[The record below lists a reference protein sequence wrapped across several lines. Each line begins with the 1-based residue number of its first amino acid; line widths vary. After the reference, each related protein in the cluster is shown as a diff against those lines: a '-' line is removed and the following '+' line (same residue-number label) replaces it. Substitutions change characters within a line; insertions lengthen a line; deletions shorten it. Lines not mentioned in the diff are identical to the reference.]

1 MSYGA
6 VPRFEAPPR
15 RRGLVAL
22 PAALFVASYCAARG
36 ARGLASM
43 ARFSAAATTLAPSAA
58 ATTLAPSASPAPT
71 APPTSRAPTPAA
83 APYALVEI
91 PMATFLASAQVRAF
105 LASVGVTP
113 SSPRRVLERYVP
125 RKLVL
130 QVWPS
135 RVQGELG
142 PDAMG
147 GYVALN
153 VAYLNDTAYTASY
166 LIVTDLCERPSR
178 PQEGE

>member
-22 PAALFVASYCAARG
+22 PAALFVAAYCAARG

-43 ARFSAAATTLAPSAA
+43 ARFSAA

-130 QVWPS
+130 QVS
-135 RVQGELG
+135 
-142 PDAMG
+142 
-147 GYVALN
+147 
-153 VAYLNDTAYTASY
+153 TST
-166 LIVTDLCERPSR
+166 TTKC
-178 PQEGE
+178 